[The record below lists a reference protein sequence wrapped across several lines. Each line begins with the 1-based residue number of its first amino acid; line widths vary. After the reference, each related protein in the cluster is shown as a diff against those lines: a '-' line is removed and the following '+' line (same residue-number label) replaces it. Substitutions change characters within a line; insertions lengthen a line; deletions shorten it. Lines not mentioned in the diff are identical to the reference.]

1 MGVWWIGSWEGP
13 GWMTGMTSSGKD
25 AELAVQA
32 STWACSAGPWNS
44 CKT

>member
-1 MGVWWIGSWEGP
+1 MFGGSDHGKVRVLMGF
-13 GWMTGMTSSGKD
+13 GKD

-32 STWACSAGPWNS
+32 STLACSAGPWNS